1 MSKTIAVSVS
11 MLLSAAAWGHAAL
24 PDAVPSSNAPCPGE
38 VSYVSIVRDHNGKV
52 TEKAVGTLETK
63 VDNPAFRVAAVGCLF
78 AQLQDEGLLDPD
90 QLVSDYLPGF
100 KKLTLREAMV
110 NPAGPRFV
118 SDIVEPCLEKITGK
132 KVDDMLAERF
142 WKPLGIGGALGHRTL
157 PATNH
162 PSVQLQ
168 STQLPTTNDQRPTTI
183 RDIYVFFRMLADN
196 GVSENGARVLSPG
209 AVKQLRRRQVPM
221 TVESFLSYGLKPRG
235 NGRFIGLD
243 STPDFDAVANPDTGE
258 CAVWLCGGVG
268 TRRPTNCSTTNDQLS
283 TTNYQLST
291 TNYQRPT
298 TNLKHEVWKASRPVR
313 AGVFTG
319 VGSMG
324 LSSTEL
330 IRYVARSPELDLTL
344 VDGEDVR
351 NGALNGLDLL
361 VVPGGSSWVIVGDMG
376 PKGIENV
383 KEFIRK
389 GGSFIGICAGCVMLL
404 DDEYRIAS
412 GTGMTPYSR
421 YGAYSGDAMTSMT
434 LTDEGAKALGLE
446 KGTFD
451 VWYSGGP
458 IMFRRH
464 VEVPDS
470 KIETWGLYGSNVTN
484 EGWGAHMKGN
494 VSCIGGT
501 YGKGRIASTACHPE
515 FRHSADA
522 LVNGLFRY
530 ATGQEVTFPEPKVN
544 PGAKK
549 VYYYSWPVA
558 GKECARF
565 LTEIDADPD
574 IDVHTDERDEMCGGA
589 LEAFDAL
596 VIPDGADWQLS
607 QDMFPPEV
615 EAAIAAYAAKGGK
628 VYSWGASVRH
638 LPKGG
643 IACRSA
649 YDAYARLKAGK

>member
-1 MSKTIAVSVS
+1 MKKTSAGLVL
-11 MLLSAAAWGHAAL
+11 MMLSAATWGHAL
-24 PDAVPSSNAPCPGE
+24 PDAAHSTNAYCQGE
-38 VSYVSIVRDHNGKV
+38 VAYISIVRDHNGKV
-52 TEKAVGTLETK
+52 TEKSVGSLDSK
-63 VDNPAFRVAAVGCLF
+63 VYNPAFRVAAVGCLF
-78 AQLQDEGLLDPD
+78 AQLQEEGALDPD
-90 QLVSDYLPGF
+90 QLVADSLPGF
-100 KKLTLREAMV
+100 KKLTLREAVV
-110 NPAGPRFV
+110 NPAGDRFV
-118 SDIVEPCLEKITGK
+118 SDIIEPCLEKITGK
-132 KVDDMLAERF
+132 KVDDLLFERF
-142 WKPLGIGGALGHRTL
+142 WKPLGIRGTFGDHTL
-157 PATNH
+157 SSTNYH
-162 PSVQLQ
+162 LS
-168 STQLPTTNDQRPTTI
+168 SAI

-196 GVSENGARVLSPG
+196 GVAEDGARVLSPS

-221 TVESFLSYGLKPRG
+221 TVKSFLSYGMKPRED
-235 NGRFIGLD
+235 GRFIGID
-243 STPDFDAVANPDTGE
+243 SSPDFDAVANPDTGE
-258 CAVWLCGGVG
+258 CAVWWCPQPEPQNTEL
-268 TRRPTNCSTTNDQLS
+268 TTHNSQLTTLKDQ
-283 TTNYQLST
+283 
-291 TNYQRPT
+291 
-298 TNLKHEVWKASRPVR
+298 VWKSSRPVR
-313 AGVFTG
+313 AGVFAG

-344 VDGEDVR
+344 VDGEDIR

-361 VVPGGSSWVIVGDMG
+361 VVPGGSAWVIVGDME
-376 PKGIENV
+376 PKGVENV
-383 KEFIRK
+383 KDFIRK

-412 GTGMTPYSR
+412 GVSMVPYSR

-434 LTDEGAKALGLE
+434 LTDEGAKALGME

-464 VEVPDS
+464 AEVPDA

-501 YGKGRIASTACHPE
+501 FGKGRLAATSCHPE

-522 LVNGLFRY
+522 LVKGLFRY
-530 ATGQEVTFPEPKVN
+530 ATGREVTFPEPKVN

-589 LEAFDAL
+589 LDAFDAL
-596 VIPDGADWQLS
+596 VIPDGADWQLGY
-607 QDMFPPEV
+607 DMFPPQVDE
-615 EAAIAAYAAKGGK
+615 AIAAYAAKGGK

-649 YDAYARLKAGK
+649 YDAYARLKNGK

>member
-1 MSKTIAVSVS
+1 MVVMKKTSAIFASVVWAV
-11 MLLSAAAWGHAAL
+11 AAL
-24 PDAVPSSNAPCPGE
+24 VARGDTRPAVTAREDARPPNYQLPTTNCQL
-38 VSYVSIVRDHNGKV
+38 SYISIVRDHNGRV
-52 TEKAVGTLETK
+52 VEKAVGSMDVK
-63 VDNPAFRVAAVGCLF
+63 VSHPAFRAAVVGCLF
-78 AQLQDEGLLDPD
+78 AQLQDEGVLDPD
-90 QLVSDYLPGF
+90 RLVTDFLPGF

-118 SDIVEPCLEKITGK
+118 SDIVEPCIEKIAGR
-132 KVDDMLAERF
+132 KVDDLLAERF
-142 WKPLGIGGALGHRTL
+142 WKPLGICG
-157 PATNH
+157 
-162 PSVQLQ
+162 
-168 STQLPTTNDQRPTTI
+168 QLPTAARGDTRPPNYQLSTTNYQLPTI
-183 RDIYVFFRMLADN
+183 GDVYVFFRMLADN
-196 GVSENGARVLSPG
+196 GVAEKGTRILSSG

-221 TVESFLSYGLKPRG
+221 TVASFLSYGMKPRG

-258 CAVWLCGGVG
+258 CAVWLCDGGALG
-268 TRRPTNCSTTNDQLS
+268 ERALPTANCQLS
-283 TTNYQLST
+283 TKEQ
-291 TNYQRPT
+291 
-298 TNLKHEVWKASRPVR
+298 VWKESRPVR
-313 AGVFTG
+313 TGVFAG

-344 VDGEDVR
+344 IDGEDIR

-361 VVPGGSSWVIVGDMG
+361 VVPGGSAWVIVGDMG
-376 PKGIENV
+376 PEGIANV
-383 KEFIRK
+383 KDFIRK

-434 LTDEGAKALGLE
+434 LTDEGAKALGME

-451 VWYSGGP
+451 IWYSGGP
-458 IMFRRH
+458 IMFRSH
-464 VEVPDS
+464 AEVPDA

-522 LVNGLFRY
+522 LVKGLFRY

-544 PGAKK
+544 KDAKK

-589 LEAFDAL
+589 LDAFDAL
-596 VIPDGADWQLS
+596 IIPDGVDWSLS
-607 QDMFPPEV
+607 HDMFPPEV
-615 EAAIAAYAAKGGK
+615 DAAIAAYVAKGGK
-628 VYSWGASVRH
+628 VYSWGASARH

-649 YDAYARLKAGK
+649 YDAYARLKAEK

>member
-1 MSKTIAVSVS
+1 MSKAIAVSVS
-11 MLLSAAAWGHAAL
+11 MMLAWAAVAEPVA
-24 PDAVPSSNAPCPGE
+24 
-38 VSYVSIVRDHNGKV
+38 YVSIVRDHNGRV
-52 TEKAVGTLETK
+52 TTKTVGTLETK

-78 AQLQDEGLLDPD
+78 AQLQEEGVVDPD
-90 QLVSDYLPGF
+90 QLVSEYLPGF

-118 SDIVEPCLEKITGK
+118 SDIVEPCIEKITGK
-132 KVDDMLAERF
+132 KIDDLLVERF
-142 WKPLGIGGALGHRTL
+142 WEPLGIGSERNIH
-157 PATNH
+157 
-162 PSVQLQ
+162 
-168 STQLPTTNDQRPTTI
+168 
-183 RDIYVFFRMLADN
+183 DIYVFFRMLADN
-196 GVSENGARVLSPG
+196 GVAENGTRVLSPG

-221 TVESFLSYGLKPRG
+221 TVESFLSYGMKPRG

-243 STPDFDAVANPDTGE
+243 SSPELDAVANPDTGE
-258 CAVWLCGGVG
+258 CAVWYS
-268 TRRPTNCSTTNDQLS
+268 PTS
-283 TTNYQLST
+283 
-291 TNYQRPT
+291 PE
-298 TNLKHEVWKASRPVR
+298 LKDEVWKASRPVR
-313 AGVFTG
+313 VGVFAG

-330 IRYVARSPELDLTL
+330 IRYVARSPELDFTL
-344 VDGEDVR
+344 VDGEDIR

-361 VVPGGSSWVIVGDMG
+361 VMPGGSSWVIVGDIG
-376 PKGIENV
+376 PKGIENI
-383 KEFIRK
+383 KEFLRR

-412 GTGMTPYSR
+412 GVSMVPYSR
-421 YGAYSGDAMTSMT
+421 YGAYSGNAMTSMK
-434 LTDEGAKALGLE
+434 LTDEGAKALGME

-464 VEVPDS
+464 VEVPDA
-470 KIETWGLYGSNVTN
+470 KIATWGLYGNNVTN
-484 EGWGAHMKGN
+484 EGWGAHMEGN

-501 YGKGRIASTACHPE
+501 YGKGRIAATACHPE

-522 LVNGLFRY
+522 LVKGLFRY
-530 ATGQEVTFPEPKVN
+530 ATGREVTFPEPKVN

-589 LEAFDAL
+589 LDAFDAL

-607 QDMFPPEV
+607 HDMFPPEV

-649 YDAYARLKAGK
+649 YDAYARLKTGK

>member
-1 MSKTIAVSVS
+1 MSKTIAFSVL
-11 MLLSAAAWGHAAL
+11 MMFAWAAVAEPVAF
-24 PDAVPSSNAPCPGE
+24 
-38 VSYVSIVRDHNGKV
+38 VSIVRDHNGKV
-52 TEKAVGTLETK
+52 TEKSVGSLDTK

-78 AQLQDEGLLDPD
+78 AQLQEESVVDPD
-90 QLVSDYLPGF
+90 LLVSDYLPGF

-110 NPAGPRFV
+110 YPAGDRFV
-118 SDIVEPCLEKITGK
+118 SDIIEPCLEKITGK
-132 KVDDMLAERF
+132 KVDDMLTERF
-142 WKPLGIGGALGHRTL
+142 WKPLGICGGVGTR
-157 PATNH
+157 
-162 PSVQLQ
+162 
-168 STQLPTTNDQRPTTI
+168 RPTDI

-196 GVSENGARVLSPG
+196 GVAEDGTRVLSPG

-221 TVESFLSYGLKPRG
+221 TVKSFFSYGMKPRED
-235 NGRFIGLD
+235 GRFIGLD
-243 STPDFDAVANPDTGE
+243 SSPDFDAVANPDTGE

-268 TRRPTNCSTTNDQLS
+268 TRRPTNCPTTI
-283 TTNYQLST
+283 YQL
-291 TNYQRPT
+291 PT
-298 TNLKHEVWKASRPVR
+298 TNLKHEVWKSSRPVR
-313 AGVFTG
+313 AGVFAG

-344 VDGEDVR
+344 VDGEDMR
-351 NGALNGLDLL
+351 NGALDSLDLL
-361 VVPGGSSWVIVGDMG
+361 VVPGGSAWVIVGDFG
-376 PKGIENV
+376 PKGIENI
-383 KEFIRK
+383 KAFLRR

-404 DDEYRIAS
+404 DDEFRIAS

-434 LTDEGAKALGLE
+434 LTDEGAKALGME

-464 VEVPDS
+464 EAYPDAN
-470 KIETWGLYGSNVTN
+470 IETWGLYGRNVTN
-484 EGWGAHMKGN
+484 EGWGAHMDGN

-501 YGKGRIASTACHPE
+501 FGKGRIAATSCHPE

-522 LVNGLFRY
+522 LVKGLFRY
-530 ATGQEVTFPEPKVN
+530 ATGREVTFPEPKVN

-589 LEAFDAL
+589 LDAFDAL
-596 VIPDGADWQLS
+596 VIPDGSDWQLG

-615 EAAIAAYAAKGGK
+615 DEAIAAYAAKGGK

-649 YDAYARLKAGK
+649 YDAYARLKNGK

>member
-1 MSKTIAVSVS
+1 MSKTIAVCASV
-11 MLLSAAAWGHAAL
+11 MLAWAAVAEPVA
-24 PDAVPSSNAPCPGE
+24 
-38 VSYVSIVRDHNGKV
+38 YVSIVRDHNGKV
-52 TEKAVGTLETK
+52 TEKTAGTLETK
-63 VDNPAFRVAAVGCLF
+63 VCNPAFRVAAVGCLF
-78 AQLQDEGLLDPD
+78 AQLQEEEVVDPD
-90 QLVSDYLPGF
+90 RLVSDFLPGF

-110 NPAGPRFV
+110 YPAGDRFA

-132 KVDDMLAERF
+132 KVDDMLTERF
-142 WKPLGIGGALGHRTL
+142 WKPLKIDARGAT
-157 PATNH
+157 A
-162 PSVQLQ
+162 
-168 STQLPTTNDQRPTTI
+168 
-183 RDIYVFFRMLADN
+183 RDVYVFFRMLADN
-196 GVSENGARVLSPG
+196 GKAEDGTRVLSPG

-221 TVESFLSYGLKPRG
+221 TVRSFFSYGMKPRED
-235 NGRFIGLD
+235 GRFIGLD
-243 STPDFDAVANPDTGE
+243 SSPDFDAVANPDTGE
-258 CAVWLCGGVG
+258 CAVWYSQ
-268 TRRPTNCSTTNDQLS
+268 TSPE
-283 TTNYQLST
+283 
-291 TNYQRPT
+291 
-298 TNLKHEVWKASRPVR
+298 LKDEVWKASRPVR
-313 AGVFTG
+313 AGVFAG

-344 VDGEDVR
+344 VDGEDIR
-351 NGALNGLDLL
+351 NGALDSLDLL
-361 VVPGGSSWVIVGDMG
+361 VMPGGSAWVIVGDIG
-376 PKGIENV
+376 PKGIENL
-383 KEFIRK
+383 KEFLRR

-412 GTGMTPYSR
+412 GVSMVPYSR

-434 LTDEGAKALGLE
+434 LTDEGAKALGMA

-464 VEVPDS
+464 AEVPDA
-470 KIETWGLYGSNVTN
+470 KIESWGLYGRNVTN
-484 EGWGAHMKGN
+484 EGWGAHMQGN

-501 YGKGRIASTACHPE
+501 FGKGRIAATACHPE

-522 LVNGLFRY
+522 LVKGLFRY
-530 ATGQEVTFPEPKVN
+530 ATGREVTFPEPTVN

-589 LEAFDAL
+589 LDAFDAL

-607 QDMFPPEV
+607 YEMFPPQVDE
-615 EAAIAAYAAKGGK
+615 AIAAYAAKGGK

-649 YDAYARLKAGK
+649 YDAYARLKNGK